1 MIESAVCRPVPPKS
15 RTVSVHAEAALM
27 QKLRKTQ
34 PGLKLTGPRFR
45 IVIEN
50 LKGGPST
57 PCSRCVRLLP
67 PNVRVVHKD
76 KDGKLRCE
84 LPGCIDATPSGGT
97 RRMNSC

>member
-1 MIESAVCRPVPPKS
+1 MIESAMCRPVPPNS

-45 IVIEN
+45 IVVEN
-50 LKGGPST
+50 SKGGST

-67 PNVRVVHKD
+67 PNVRVVHKG
-76 KDGKLRCE
+76 KDGKLRSE

-97 RRMNSC
+97 RRMHSH